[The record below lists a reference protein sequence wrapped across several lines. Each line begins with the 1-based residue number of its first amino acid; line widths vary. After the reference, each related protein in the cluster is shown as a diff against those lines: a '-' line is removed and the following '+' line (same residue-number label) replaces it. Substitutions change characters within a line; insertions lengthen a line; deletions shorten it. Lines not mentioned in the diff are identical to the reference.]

1 MIHFDMAISDN
12 FARFSDDQSGLMVFV
27 DSFDNQQ
34 FEVRV
39 GSFAQSRALGTITA
53 STDQELNSALT
64 SLLAADFVAPL

>member
-39 GSFAQSRALGTITA
+39 GSLDQSRLLGTITA

>member
-12 FARFSDDQSGLMVFV
+12 FVCFSDDQSGLMVFV

-39 GSFAQSRALGTITA
+39 GSLDQSRPLGTITA
-53 STDQELNSALT
+53 STNQELNSALT